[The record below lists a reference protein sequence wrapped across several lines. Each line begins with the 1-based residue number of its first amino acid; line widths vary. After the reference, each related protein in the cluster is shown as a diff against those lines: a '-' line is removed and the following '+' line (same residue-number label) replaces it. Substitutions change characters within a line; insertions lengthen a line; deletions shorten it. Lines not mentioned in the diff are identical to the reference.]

1 MHFSDVSEARLLTS
15 KLSQDASISVPT
27 QLPDVSAIE
36 KETEEGDLSMSLL
49 PFVPTINP
57 PIDDEDNKSM
67 ASAIS
72 DKTFVKTSLQPFSS
86 DEDDGDEEDEDT
98 VIEESMITDP
108 NEIARPL
115 LLTADRSIRRPGAP
129 VISPDSR
136 RAEEPSVFKIPAPP
150 KCEPPVAEEVNVKRR
165 TTRLFRES
173 QNGRITLFDQVSMA
187 FVLNRQSG
195 FSSTRGIANE
205 TALRHSIFDT
215 AGSDHEE

>member
-1 MHFSDVSEARLLTS
+1 M
-15 KLSQDASISVPT
+15 
-27 QLPDVSAIE
+27 SAIE

-57 PIDDEDNKSM
+57 PVDEEDNKSM

-86 DEDDGDEEDEDT
+86 DEDDGDEEDEVDDDT
-98 VIEESMITDP
+98 VIEENLITDP

-115 LLTADRSIRRPGAP
+115 LLTADRSIRRPAAP

-136 RAEEPSVFKIPAPP
+136 RGEEPNVFKIPAPP
-150 KCEPPVAEEVNVKRR
+150 KCEPPIAEEVNVKRR

-205 TALRHSIFDT
+205 TALCHSIFDT